1 MDIEKKKKDAKLL
14 IKLADKED
22 ELDVLYEKLVEHIRN
37 ESEWLEENV
46 ATALRDLM
54 DMEDTAS
61 YETGLSLLSDVASEI
76 KHVLNKCEDNYSVF
90 SDAQDLEVEVEE
102 LRSEL

>member
-1 MDIEKKKKDAKLL
+1 MDKEKKKKDAKLL

-54 DMEDTAS
+54 DMEDTTA
-61 YETGLSLLSDVASEI
+61 YENGLSLLRDVKSEI
-76 KHVLNKCEDNYSVF
+76 KAVLNKCEDNYSVF
-90 SDAQDLEVEVEE
+90 SDAQDLEVEVNE